1 MAYSIVWPTTLP
13 QVPQKGYTETGGVLV
28 VRTPTDSGPAK
39 MRKRGNRPQTLN
51 VQFLMTTTQV
61 SALETF
67 VKTTIQGTVRFG
79 FPHPRLGGVSEVRI
93 VPQGEGDYYTLSYV
107 APGYYSVNLTLEILP

>member
-1 MAYSIVWPTTLP
+1 MAISWPPTLP

-51 VQFLMTTTQV
+51 MSFLMTTAQV
-61 SALETF
+61 ASLETF
-67 VKTTIQGTVRFG
+67 VKTTIQGTIRFE
-79 FPHPRLGGVSEVRI
+79 FPHPRLGVPTEVRI
-93 VPQGEGDYYTLSYV
+93 VPQGEGEYYTLSYV
-107 APGYYSVNLTLEILP
+107 APGYYTTQLTLEVLPT